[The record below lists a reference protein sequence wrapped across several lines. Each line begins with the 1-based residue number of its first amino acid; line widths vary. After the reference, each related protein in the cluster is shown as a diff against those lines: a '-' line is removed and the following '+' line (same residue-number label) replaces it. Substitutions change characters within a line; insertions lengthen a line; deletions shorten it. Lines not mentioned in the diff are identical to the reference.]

1 MAISLGSS
9 LIADSNIMDL
19 LQREH
24 PEFQP
29 EQELGMENVT
39 LGDHW
44 FPQYL
49 WNGCRQSE
57 GYY

>member
-39 LGDHW
+39 LGDH
-44 FPQYL
+44 
-49 WNGCRQSE
+49 
-57 GYY
+57 